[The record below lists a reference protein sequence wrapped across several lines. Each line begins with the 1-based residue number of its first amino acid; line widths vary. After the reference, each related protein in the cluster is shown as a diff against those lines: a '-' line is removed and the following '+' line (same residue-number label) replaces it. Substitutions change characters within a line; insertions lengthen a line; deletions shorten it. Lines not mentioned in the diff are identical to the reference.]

1 MAAILE
7 QKFEKA
13 YPVDK
18 LVPHP
23 DNPNKGNVGVIADS
37 IDHNGFYGAILAQ
50 RSTGRILA
58 GHHRLQAAKKQ
69 GLERVP
75 VMLIDC
81 DDETARRILLV
92 DNRAA
97 ELATRDHAK
106 LDEILREIL
115 DDSGSLEGTGYE
127 PEFLTP
133 GDGASLD
140 DDAKPDREFAEELFE
155 EHQYVVL
162 VFRNSVDWQAARET
176 LGIRTVKGADWKP
189 NYQREGIGRV
199 IDGAEVVRRLN
210 GGE

>member
-1 MAAILE
+1 
-7 QKFEKA
+7 
-13 YPVDK
+13 
-18 LVPHP
+18 
-23 DNPNKGNVGVIADS
+23 
-37 IDHNGFYGAILAQ
+37 
-50 RSTGRILA
+50 
-58 GHHRLQAAKKQ
+58 
-69 GLERVP
+69 
-75 VMLIDC
+75 MLIDC

-127 PEFLTP
+127 PEFLTVD
-133 GDGASLD
+133 DGPPLD
-140 DDAKPDREFAEELFE
+140 EPKVEREFSEELFE

-176 LGIRTVKGADWKP
+176 LGIRSVKGRDWKP

-199 IDGAEVVRRLN
+199 IDGAEIVRRLN

>member
-1 MAAILE
+1 MAAILD
-7 QKFEKA
+7 QRFEKA

-23 DNPNKGNVGVIADS
+23 DNPNKGNVGVIEDS

-50 RSTGRILA
+50 ASSGRILA

-81 DDETARRILLV
+81 DDDTARRILLV
-92 DNRAA
+92 DNRSA

-115 DDSGSLEGTGYE
+115 DDGGDLAGTGYE
-127 PEFLTP
+127 PEFLHVSDTP
-133 GDGASLD
+133 DLD
-140 DDAKPDREFAEELFE
+140 PPKVEREFSEELFE

-176 LGIRTVKGADWKP
+176 LGIRSVKGRDWKP

-199 IDGAEVVRRLN
+199 IDGAEIVRRIN